1 MEVASFS
8 KSSAAKNFK
17 KNKIY
22 IFRKPGSI
30 DLFEPIF
37 QRQVIAPAKMPTNPN
52 KLHLQLSA
60 AHNVQ
65 RKRVRQKINLTRLIM
80 ENATLLIPLKIIKLG
95 SFLTK
100 HPLKWQ
106 NNTN

>member
-8 KSSAAKNFK
+8 NPSTAKNFK
-17 KNKIY
+17 KNKVY
-22 IFRKPGSI
+22 IFRKSGSL

-60 AHNVQ
+60 PHNVQ
-65 RKRVRQKINLTRLIM
+65 RKRLRQKINLTRLIM
-80 ENATLLIPLKIIKLG
+80 ENAILLIPLKIIKLG

-100 HPLKWQ
+100 HPIEWQ
-106 NNTN
+106 NHTN